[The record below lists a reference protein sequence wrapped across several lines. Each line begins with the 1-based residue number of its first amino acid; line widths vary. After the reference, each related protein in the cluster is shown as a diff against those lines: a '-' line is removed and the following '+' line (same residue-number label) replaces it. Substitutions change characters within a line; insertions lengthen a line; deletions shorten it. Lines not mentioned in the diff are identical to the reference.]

1 MLREFYSGTITEGLF
16 FFLSGAWAADA
27 PCPLRAGLTA
37 GVAGGRRPPVKGAV
51 RRPEAAGRPTGGYSG
66 ARAIGSSAPG
76 PRAEPWPPSLIMRA
90 RSALTTCQLSAHAG
104 RRRPPLR
111 RAQRNTDVREK
122 LTGCFTH
129 DETEIQS
136 YVQGVTGSIS
146 ISTE

>member
-1 MLREFYSGTITEGLF
+1 MNFTLGLLLRVYF
-16 FFLSGAWAADA
+16 FFIRSM
-27 PCPLRAGLTA
+27 
-37 GVAGGRRPPVKGAV
+37 GRRCTVSAKGRPDGRRR
-51 RRPEAAGRPTGGYSG
+51 RRPEAAGERSRQATGGRRPTDGWYSG

>member
-1 MLREFYSGTITEGLF
+1 MNFTLGLLLRVYF
-16 FFLSGAWAADA
+16 FFIRSM
-27 PCPLRAGLTA
+27 
-37 GVAGGRRPPVKGAV
+37 GRRCTVSAKGRPDGRRRRRPEAAGEGAV